1 MLRSLPF
8 LGLVILAACSSPPG
22 PPAVRLVDVFHT
34 ATIDGGG
41 DGAAPERTE
50 WRFDSGDAGWKS
62 LNGVTAVEVRD
73 GQLRGRATDPLPL
86 LVAERPAGLDEA
98 GMLHG
103 VEVRLWVSRGANV
116 SLYATSRKTPNVGAL
131 RRDARSGNWD
141 MTSPLLPS
149 DEPQTYTM
157 TTSRSIPAS
166 SIRHLVLRPT
176 DEAGAEFAVESIRLI
191 FRREYLASIPSGVSW
206 QGLSEIYR
214 ETIVTRTPE
223 TARFELTLPEN
234 PWLDLTVGT
243 IEDEPVRFRV
253 VVNDTIVKEHEV
265 ARAGEWEVTPVDL
278 NDYGG
283 ESVTLSLSLDSDT
296 PGTLGLW
303 GAPAVRSRGAVPAH
317 AYAVDPPQGVLYIL
331 CDSLRRD
338 HLEIYG
344 HERSTAPTVAQ
355 MAASGTLF
363 LDDQAQADWTK
374 ASVPSNLTS
383 RYQSANGIVN
393 IPDRVPSAAVTIAEV
408 YRAAGYATWA
418 SAGNDF
424 AGKLSNL
431 HQGVEVLH
439 EPGSVVLPRGLGTS
453 KNARTYVDRLLPW
466 LELHR
471 DTPFFVFLHFLDP
484 HPPFQTY
491 APYDS
496 QWADPSW
503 QDEHYAEMERV
514 RGFIDARGGIRKRL
528 ALATADEL
536 DRAGIDKER
545 FVEREKDWY
554 DGSIRAMDAE
564 LAKVFAKL
572 DELGLSERVVVSFI
586 SDHGEEFLDHGLH
599 FNGNNLYGE
608 NTNVPLV
615 LWGPGRIPE
624 GKTVAETV
632 QSIDLAPT
640 LIELSGLEVP
650 ETMMGRSL
658 VPLLSDGHVRRV
670 RWPSI
675 SERIHNSWINDNT
688 ANGTAI
694 VWKGWKLIHNTDR
707 PPGHPEYELFHHD
720 EDPWSLRDVAAE
732 HPEKVEE
739 LAEILERWR
748 RWVDSKQLPTDAELS
763 QEVSAEEL
771 ERLRSLGYVQ

>member
-1 MLRSLPF
+1 M
-8 LGLVILAACSSPPG
+8 
-22 PPAVRLVDVFHT
+22 
-34 ATIDGGG
+34 AT
-41 DGAAPERTE
+41 PERTE
-50 WRFDSGDAGWKS
+50 WRFESGDAGWKS
-62 LNGVTAVEVRD
+62 LRAVTALEVRD
-73 GQLRGRATDPLPL
+73 GQLRGRATDRFPM
-86 LVAERPAGLDEA
+86 LVVEKPSDLHEDDL
-98 GMLHG
+98 LHG
-103 VEVRLWVSRGANV
+103 VEVRIWASGGANV
-116 SLYATSRKTPNVGAL
+116 SLYATSRREPAVGAL
-131 RRDARSGNWD
+131 LRDARSGNWD
-141 MTSPLLPS
+141 MTSPMLPS

-166 SIRHLVLRPT
+166 SIRHVVLRPT
-176 DEAGAEFAVESIRLI
+176 DEAGAEFAVESVRLI
-191 FRREYLASIPSGVSW
+191 FRREYLAAIPSGVSW

-214 ETIVTRTPE
+214 ETIVTRAPE

-234 PWLDLTVGT
+234 PWLDLAVGT

-253 VVNDTIVKEHEV
+253 AVDDTILEEHEV
-265 ARAGEWEVTPVDL
+265 TRAREWEVTPVDL
-278 NDYGG
+278 GEYGG
-283 ESVTLSLSLDSDT
+283 QSVTLSLSLESDT
-296 PGTLGLW
+296 PGALGFW

-317 AYAVDPPQGVLYIL
+317 ADGVDPPQGVLYIL

-338 HLEIYG
+338 HLEVYG
-344 HERSTAPTVAQ
+344 YERSTAPTVAQ

-363 LDDQAQADWTK
+363 LDSQAQADWTK
-374 ASVPSNLTS
+374 ASVPANLTS
-383 RYQSANGIVN
+383 RYQSANGIVS

-439 EPGSVVLPRGLGTS
+439 EPGSVELPRGLGTS

-466 LELHR
+466 LELHQ
-471 DTPFFVFLHFLDP
+471 DTPFFVYLHFLDP
-484 HPPFQTY
+484 HPPFETY
-491 APYDS
+491 APYDTH
-496 QWADPSW
+496 WADPSW
-503 QDEHYAEMERV
+503 RDEHYAEMDRV
-514 RGFIDARGGIRKRL
+514 RRHMPARAGWRRRL
-528 ALATADEL
+528 ALATAEEL

-564 LAKVFAKL
+564 IAKVFAKL
-572 DELGLSERVVVSFI
+572 DELGLNERVVVSFI
-586 SDHGEEFLDHGLH
+586 SDHGEEFLDHGMH

-650 ETMMGRSL
+650 ETMMGQSL
-658 VPLLSDGHVRRV
+658 VPLLKDGDWRRRRPV
-670 RWPSI
+670 V
-675 SERIHNSWINDNT
+675 SERNHATWINDNT

-694 VWKGWKLIHNTDR
+694 VWDGWKLIHNDSDR

-720 EDPWSLRDVAAE
+720 EDPWSLHDVADE

-739 LAEILERWR
+739 LAELLESWR
-748 RWVDSKQLPTDAELS
+748 RWVESEQLPTDAELTES
-763 QEVSAEEL
+763 VSGEEL